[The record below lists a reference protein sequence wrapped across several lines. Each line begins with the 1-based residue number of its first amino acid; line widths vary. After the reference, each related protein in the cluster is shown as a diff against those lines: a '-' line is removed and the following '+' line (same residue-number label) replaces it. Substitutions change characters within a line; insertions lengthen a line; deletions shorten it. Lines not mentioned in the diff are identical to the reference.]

1 MHAVRFTGKTN
12 YDTLKAFAERHSGR
26 LADCE
31 QSFKNATAFATQFKD
46 AFPGV
51 RLDVCHSTRKA
62 CATSRTP
69 CNSSRARSHQPSSP
83 ICAR

>member
-1 MHAVRFTGKTN
+1 MHAVRFTGKSN

-51 RLDVCHSTRKA
+51 RLDVCHSTRRA
-62 CATSRTP
+62 CVTSRTP
-69 CNSSRARSHQPSSP
+69 CSLSRARSRRQNSQTS
-83 ICAR
+83 AR